1 MLTTK
6 QAAEYVGLKPQTMRL
21 LKHSD
26 EGPCLPFQLF
36 PPLRRKDPPP
46 PGPEATWGVARAISV
61 RPAEWAESYPTHS
74 LLSVDQK
81 ADSAHRCRID
91 SVNVVPERR

>member
-36 PPLRRKDPPP
+36 PPLRRKDPPHP
-46 PGPEATWGVARAISV
+46 ARRLRGGSLARSACDPQSGLNPIQ
-61 RPAEWAESYPTHS
+61 PTRFC
-74 LLSVDQK
+74 L
-81 ADSAHRCRID
+81 
-91 SVNVVPERR
+91 